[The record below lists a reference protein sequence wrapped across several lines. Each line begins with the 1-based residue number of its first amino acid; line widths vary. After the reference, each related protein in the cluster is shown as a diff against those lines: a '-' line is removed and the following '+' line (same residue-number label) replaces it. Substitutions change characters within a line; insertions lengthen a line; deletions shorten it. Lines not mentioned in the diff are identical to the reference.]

1 MKIKFYQTAI
11 IGVVLMFF
19 VQVGTGC
26 KGTITDYDRE
36 KVRLDSL
43 NEILTATALAL
54 NVDEKELQLR
64 VATVNTWYVSLQDTA
79 FDVAQKMQV
88 EFNGFKVVYQ
98 NYIDLFFSYSSMLK
112 LHREQYAHL
121 EERVKKQELTRDE
134 FKTEFY
140 RLKAEAETNFRNAN
154 LIAKPVYDLELSW
167 RRYKTVMA
175 DMQKR
180 NKR

>member
-11 IGVVLMFF
+11 IGVVLLFF
-19 VQVGTGC
+19 VQIGTGC
-26 KGTITDYDRE
+26 KETITDYDRE

-98 NYIDLFFSYSSMLK
+98 NYIDLFFSYSSVLK
-112 LHREQYAHL
+112 LHREQYTNL

-140 RLKAEAETNFRNAN
+140 RLKAEAEANFRNAN

-167 RRYKTVMA
+167 RRYKKVME